1 MSEQVSKNL
10 RTLIGV
16 VTSDKMSN
24 SLVVKVE
31 RRVEHPIF
39 GKIMRRSSK
48 LHVNDPSNLGR
59 NGDIVKI
66 RECRPLSRTKN
77 WDLVEVLEK
86 AE

>member
-24 SLVVKVE
+24 SIVVKVE

-39 GKIMRRSSK
+39 RKIVRRSTK
-48 LHVNDPSNLGR
+48 LCVNDPGNAARS
-59 NGDIVKI
+59 GDVVKI
-66 RECRPLSRTKN
+66 RECRPFSRTKN
-77 WDLVEVLEK
+77 WELVDVLEK
-86 AE
+86 AQ